1 MNSKKYGE
9 ELNLTIHYIKNIL
22 VEITKEFKEFKFQQ
36 NLSTEFIKN
45 DETFKNKIFA
55 DKIFDSEKLE
65 FIDTNIDEL
74 IDIQH
79 N

>member
-9 ELNLTIHYIKNIL
+9 ELNLTIHY
-22 VEITKEFKEFKFQQ
+22 EITKEFKEFKFQQ